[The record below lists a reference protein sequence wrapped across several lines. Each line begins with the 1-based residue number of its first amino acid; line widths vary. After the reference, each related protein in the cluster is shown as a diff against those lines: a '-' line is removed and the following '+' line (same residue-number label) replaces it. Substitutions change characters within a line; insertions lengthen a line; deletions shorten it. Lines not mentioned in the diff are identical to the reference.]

1 MRVIQ
6 LCKLFRKRSEGPSYG
21 VALDLMNDGF
31 PPPGMGPK
39 LAQQLTGLLV

>member
-1 MRVIQ
+1 VQ
-6 LCKLFRKRSEGPSYG
+6 AFPKKRSEGPSYRA
-21 VALDLMNDGF
+21 ALDLVSDGF